1 MRSAVCFLAC
11 LTLAACSKPADR
23 AESQAPATEA
33 VAPAP
38 ALMDNATAYA
48 PADAKGGAAPQA
60 PLAPLPVSIPM
71 LAYSYDYAI
80 SAPPKAVRALVS
92 RHEAACAAAGAAV
105 CQVVGSSVSESGED
119 RVSGHLTLK
128 AAPAWLKRFREGLGA
143 EAKASGGRLVRAAVE
158 SEDLSRQIV
167 DSEAALRARTTLR
180 DRLQALLASRPGK
193 LSDLLEVE
201 RELARVQGEIDA
213 TQSELTMMRGRVAT
227 SEIKLA
233 YESGGVLAPE
243 GAWSPVGRAFGD
255 VADIL
260 AGTIALMV
268 RAVAGLAP
276 WVLVIGGLL
285 WVFRRRL
292 PRWGRKPKDAPKAD

>member
-1 MRSAVCFLAC
+1 MRVAVFLIAS
-11 LTLAACSKPADR
+11 LTLAACSKPAER
-23 AESQAPATEA
+23 ADSEAPAMEA
-33 VAPAP
+33 VAPA
-38 ALMDNATAYA
+38 ALADNSAASA

-60 PLAPLPVSIPM
+60 PLPVSTPM

-80 SAPPKAVRALVS
+80 SAPPKAIRTLVT

-105 CQVVGSSVSESGED
+105 CQVVGSSVSETGED
-119 RVSGHLTLK
+119 RVSGNLTLR
-128 AAPAWLKRFREGLGA
+128 ATPAWLTRFREGLGA
-143 EAKASGGRLVRAAVE
+143 EAKAHGGRLVRAAVE

-180 DRLQALLASRPGK
+180 DRLQGLLASRPGK
-193 LSDLLEVE
+193 LSELLEVE

-227 SEIKLA
+227 SEMKLT

-268 RAVAGLAP
+268 RGVAALGP
-276 WVLVIGGLL
+276 WMLVIGGVF

-292 PRWGRKPKDAPKAD
+292 IAWRERASKPVAAPSAL

>member
-1 MRSAVCFLAC
+1 MRIAVFLVAS
-11 LTLAACSKPADR
+11 LTLAACSQPAER
-23 AESQAPATEA
+23 AEAPAAEA
-33 VAPAP
+33 MAPAP
-38 ALMDNATAYA
+38 AALADQSAAYA
-48 PADAKGGAAPQA
+48 PAEAKGGAAPQA
-60 PLAPLPVSIPM
+60 PLPVTLPM
-71 LAYSYDYAI
+71 LAYSYEYAI
-80 SAPPKAVRALVS
+80 SAPPKAIRVLVS
-92 RHEAACAAAGAAV
+92 RHEAACAAAGPAV
-105 CQVVGSSVSESGED
+105 CQVVGSSVSEDGED
-119 RVSGHLTLK
+119 RVSANLTLK
-128 AAPAWLKRFREGLGA
+128 AQPAWLKRFRETLGA
-143 EAKASGGRLVRAAVE
+143 EAKASGGRLVRAAVD

-227 SEIKLA
+227 SEIKLT

-260 AGTIALMV
+260 AGTIAVMV
-268 RAVAGLAP
+268 RTVAVLAP
-276 WVLVIGGLL
+276 WILVIGGLF

-292 PRWGRKPKDAPKAD
+292 LAWRDRASKPVATPKQD